1 MAETTIREF
10 KASARNVR
18 MSARKARL
26 VMDAVRGR
34 DAEEAMVALQFVNKR
49 AAPAIRKLI
58 ASAVANA
65 EEFGNREGIDID
77 TSELVIADA
86 QVDEGPRM
94 KRWRPR
100 SRGMANPFVRAS
112 CHMRIILAERDAVA
126 EKAKGRPAF
135 YKPRRRLSKEQRLA
149 KKGIAVEPAAKTEAA
164 PTKAADEK
172 AAAKPAKTEAKAGT
186 QTETQTEKKPAK
198 ASTKQPAK
206 KPAKKAEAKSDKKP
220 AKKAGGKSDK
230 KAPAKGQTKKKK

>member
-1 MAETTIREF
+1 MAETTKREF

-34 DAEEAMVALQFVNKR
+34 DAEEAMVLLQFVNKR

-58 ASAVANA
+58 ESAVANA

-77 TSELVIADA
+77 TGELVIADA

-100 SRGMANPFVRAS
+100 SRGMANPFVRYT
-112 CHMRIILAERDAVA
+112 CHMRVVLAERGQL
-126 EKAKGRPAF
+126 EEQAKGRPAF

-149 KKGIAVEPAAKTEAA
+149 KKGIVSE
-164 PTKAADEK
+164 
-172 AAAKPAKTEAKAGT
+172 KPADKAEA
-186 QTETQTEKKPAK
+186 
-198 ASTKQPAK
+198 
-206 KPAKKAEAKSDKKP
+206 KPAKKAEAKAEVKAESKAESAP
-220 AKKAGGKSDK
+220 KKATKAKADTKAKGGKKTASKSGGKKTEKKSEKKSEK
-230 KAPAKGQTKKKK
+230 KAPAKKKK